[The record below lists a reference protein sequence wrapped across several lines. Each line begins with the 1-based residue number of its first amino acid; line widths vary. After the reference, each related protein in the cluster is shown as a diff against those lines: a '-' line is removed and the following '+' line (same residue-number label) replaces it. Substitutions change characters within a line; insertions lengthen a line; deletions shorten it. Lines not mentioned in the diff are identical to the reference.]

1 MDEPKKK
8 SKFKIGCLGFIGII
22 IVFFIIC
29 AIGAGNNGNPSVVNT
44 SSNTSNAPTTTQ
56 NSTTSPAPTTKTF
69 KLGETIKI
77 GNYDVTVSNL
87 QNKKSIDDNYGSSIS
102 STQNNFAIF
111 TVTLKNN
118 SNSPISSIDLGY
130 QHVFTLSSDNTNY
143 NINTSA
149 TISAFTVNNDSNS
162 LSSAY
167 SAFSTL
173 SPNTPYSGFL
183 VFETAK
189 PINHGTIV
197 VNLDGETANINF

>member
-1 MDEPKKK
+1 MEEPKKK

-22 IVFFIIC
+22 ILLFIIA
-29 AIGAGNNGNPSVVNT
+29 AIAGGNNENPSVVKTQSPSNNST
-44 SSNTSNAPTTTQ
+44 PSQVSNLSSTTT
-56 NSTTSPAPTTKTF
+56 TKSF
-69 KLGETIKI
+69 KLGETIKM

-118 SNSPISSIDLGY
+118 SNSPISSINLGY

-149 TISAFTVNNDSNS
+149 TISAFTVNNDNNS
-162 LSSAY
+162 LSTAY